1 MYKVAFILA
10 YTFRRCHYV
19 GNGNFMQQRLQE
31 TSIPIRSIGE
41 WFGVGGEKRPMK
53 SRYVLKET
61 QTI

>member
-31 TSIPIRSIGE
+31 TSIPIRGITTRGIGE
-41 WFGVGGEKRPMK
+41 WFGV
-53 SRYVLKET
+53 V
-61 QTI
+61 